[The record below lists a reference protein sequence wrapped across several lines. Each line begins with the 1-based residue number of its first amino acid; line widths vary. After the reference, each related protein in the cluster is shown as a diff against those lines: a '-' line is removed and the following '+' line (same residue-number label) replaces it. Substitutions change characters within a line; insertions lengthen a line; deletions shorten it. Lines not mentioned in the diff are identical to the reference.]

1 MTERFI
7 PPLGLTPAVTPTA
20 TAIASD
26 RRMTEPD
33 LIARVIAG
41 DRIAARDLYDTHA
54 PRVYRLAYRLTGDAH
69 LARESTQDVFVK
81 AFRQLPNFRGE
92 SALGTWLHRI
102 TVTVSANAM
111 RKVKRTRERETDL
124 EQRESFGAVHSDNVD
139 PVLREKL
146 HRAIDELP
154 EIYRVTLIMH
164 DIEGYTHIE
173 IAQSLG
179 VAEGTCKSRL
189 SLARAKLREALRD
202 LAGELEL

>member
-1 MTERFI
+1 LR
-7 PPLGLTPAVTPTA
+7 PSLSNPAEMFTA

-26 RRMTEPD
+26 RRVTESE

-41 DRIAARDLYDTHA
+41 DRVAARELYDAHA
-54 PRVYRLAYRLTGDAH
+54 PRVYRLAFRLTGDAD

-81 AFRQLPNFRGE
+81 AFRQLINFRGDA
-92 SALGTWLHRI
+92 ALATWLHRI

-111 RKVKRTRERETDL
+111 RKVKRLRERETDL
-124 EQRESFGAVHSDNVD
+124 DQRDASGSLRSDDVD

-146 HRAIDELP
+146 HRAIDALP
-154 EIYRVTLIMH
+154 EIYRMTLIMH

-189 SLARAKLREALRD
+189 SLARAKLRAALSG
-202 LAGELEL
+202 LAEELEL

>member
-1 MTERFI
+1 
-7 PPLGLTPAVTPTA
+7 LGPSLSNPAEMSTA

-26 RRMTEPD
+26 RRVTESE

-41 DRIAARDLYDTHA
+41 DRVAARELYDAHA
-54 PRVYRLAYRLTGDAH
+54 PRVYRLAFRLTGDGD

-81 AFRQLPNFRGE
+81 AFRQLVNFRGDA
-92 SALGTWLHRI
+92 ALATWLHRI

-111 RKVKRTRERETDL
+111 RKVKRLRERETDL
-124 EQRESFGAVHSDNVD
+124 DQRDASGSLRSDDVD
-139 PVLREKL
+139 PVLRDKL
-146 HRAIDELP
+146 HRAIDALP
-154 EIYRVTLIMH
+154 EIYRMTLIMH

-189 SLARAKLREALRD
+189 SLARAKLRAALSG
-202 LAGELEL
+202 LEEELEL